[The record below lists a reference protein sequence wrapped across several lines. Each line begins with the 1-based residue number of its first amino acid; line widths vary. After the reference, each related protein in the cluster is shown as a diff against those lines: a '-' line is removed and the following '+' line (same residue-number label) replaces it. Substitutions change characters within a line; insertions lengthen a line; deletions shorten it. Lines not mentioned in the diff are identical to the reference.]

1 MRRFVIILSAICML
15 SLVLGVVSA
24 QKKIKPWTEWN
35 EKEAKLMLDESP
47 WAHTQTETDTSEMFF
62 SPTTQQNSTVG
73 SQRGQQGA
81 LNQATSV
88 NFRIRLLS
96 AKPVRQA
103 FARFIGAK
111 QPNMAESL
119 KGFVDRD
126 FSEYI
131 VVAVTWDSTDGRFSG
146 QAMQLF
152 NSANTGLLANK
163 TFLETKGGQRNFLKQ
178 YSAPTSDGLGA
189 KFIFTRMVDEKP
201 FVPDDQG
208 ELRFWSEVSTNIKLN
223 MRFKLKEMTYDGKLE
238 Y

>member
-1 MRRFVIILSAICML
+1 MILGIA
-15 SLVLGVVSA
+15 SA
-24 QKKIKPWTEWN
+24 QKKLKPWTEWN
-35 EKEAKLMLDESP
+35 EKEAKAILDESP
-47 WAHTQTETDTSEMFF
+47 WAHTQTETDTSEMFYT
-62 SPTTQQNSTVG
+62 PTTQANSGVG
-73 SQRGQQGA
+73 TSRGQQGA
-81 LNQATSV
+81 LNQATSL

-111 QPNMAESL
+111 QPQMAESL

-146 QAMQLF
+146 QAMQFF

-163 TFLETKGGQRNFLKQ
+163 TYLEVKGGKRNFLSQ

-189 KFIFTRMVDEKP
+189 KFVFARMVDEKP

-208 ELRFWSEVSTNIKLN
+208 ELRFYSEMSSTIKLN